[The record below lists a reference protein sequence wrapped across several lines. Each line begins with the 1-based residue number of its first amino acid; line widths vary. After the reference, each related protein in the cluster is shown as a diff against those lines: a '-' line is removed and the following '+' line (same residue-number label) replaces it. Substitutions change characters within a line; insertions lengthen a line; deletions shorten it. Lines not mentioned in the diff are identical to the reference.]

1 MKYDTNFVIQFNFEI
16 TVFINNPKEF
26 PDFSQ
31 TIDNVYE
38 NMGDYNSSKKRK
50 YYTVQS
56 TTT

>member
-1 MKYDTNFVIQFNFEI
+1 MIQFKFEI
-16 TVFINNPKEF
+16 TVFIRNPKAF
-26 PDFSQ
+26 PDYSQ
-31 TIDNVYE
+31 TIDNVYK